1 MSPWWIIYL
10 SLKKFPIFFHLTY
23 FILKFILF
31 GINIAKSVF
40 FFNNDCKVCFFY
52 PLMCMCVFYCSK
64 IAPLT
69 FDLFIIKV
77 TFLNSVDSLLSFSV
91 QCIHLCLLFGGFF
104 FSTTINLLSIYA
116 RFKSI
121 TLFFTIFILCILWF
135 VFLLVVAF
143 SGLPRDYFKN
153 RFICPTG
160 YYHYLLACLSLGITL
175 KTMYLEISL
184 GKFCDFSRPSQR
196 INNVKWM
203 FITIQL
209 HKCFSSRQQP
219 YVDMKQTA
227 LCMLTLSHMM

>member
-104 FSTTINLLSIYA
+104 LALQLIYFLFTLDLNLSPCFLLFLFYV
-116 RFKSI
+116 FFD
-121 TLFFTIFILCILWF
+121 LFF
-135 VFLLVVAF
+135 FLL
-143 SGLPRDYFKN
+143 LPFLGFQEIILKIVL
-153 RFICPTG
+153 FA
-160 YYHYLLACLSLGITL
+160 LLA
-175 KTMYLEISL
+175 
-184 GKFCDFSRPSQR
+184 
-196 INNVKWM
+196 
-203 FITIQL
+203 ITITYWL
-209 HKCFSSRQQP
+209 VC
-219 YVDMKQTA
+219 
-227 LCMLTLSHMM
+227 L